1 MYRLS
6 IKLKNSSLLLKLKK
20 KFINLK
26 IQIINQNFYFQD
38 ILIKT
43 LLIIIQI
50 EYQIIKVLQ
59 KIIIQLKKMSF
70 LMP

>member
-6 IKLKNSSLLLKLKK
+6 IKLRNSSLLLKLKK

-50 EYQIIKVLQ
+50 EYQIIKVLP

>member
-50 EYQIIKVLQ
+50 EYQIIKVLP